1 MTSGY
6 KLFIPQFSELN
17 RLNRGIIITYRQ
29 LKKYWDL
36 KNTDLSCF
44 ANTSPKHDISV

>member
-6 KLFIPQFSELN
+6 KLFIPQFSELNRLN

-36 KNTDLSCF
+36 KNTD
-44 ANTSPKHDISV
+44 